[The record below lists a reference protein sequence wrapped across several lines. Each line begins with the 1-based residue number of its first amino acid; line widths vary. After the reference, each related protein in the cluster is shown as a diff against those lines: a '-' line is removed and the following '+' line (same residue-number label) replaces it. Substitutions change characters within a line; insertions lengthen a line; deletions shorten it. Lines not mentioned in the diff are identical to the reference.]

1 MVVIEVVKVVGAVVA
16 EAGMVRRVECVRSI
30 PFLVMI
36 RGVFLIGKW
45 PSTGLEGW
53 REGSEGRAVEEA
65 RGSGI
70 ERALHVAMS
79 QGETRGARRR
89 WAVACQWPVRAEREC
104 VREVVVGSSFE

>member
-1 MVVIEVVKVVGAVVA
+1 MAVVKEVVEVVGVVVA

-70 ERALHVAMS
+70 ERVAMS

-89 WAVACQWPVRAEREC
+89 WAVACQWPVRAE
-104 VREVVVGSSFE
+104 